1 MAEKRLI
8 KKIPHYVYDDIDEF
22 QETHPNTVVHPDW
35 RIANEGDWVYSDDD
49 RIVQLLKVSNSVK
62 HHSDRKNYKFAKGWV
77 RTVVGSFLNRPN
89 VKMDTDFDNHP
100 NRYTFSTNIK
110 NTANRVYK
118 REHVTNKEKE
128 FATNVVIGLGAV
140 EAYKQAYS
148 EMSDQKARKKATI
161 LLKQE
166 RVMKEIEKS
175 VLDVAK
181 EMGVDHKYV
190 LNKLKNLA
198 DYSEDDNI
206 ILQSTKELGKIVGTS
221 GNIVKQRE
229 MGLLGV
235 FQGFS
240 NEQLEGATRTNE
252 LTEEKNGEIKP
263 INEESKRT

>member
-8 KKIPHYVYDDIDEF
+8 KGVSHYVYEDLDEF
-22 QETHPNTVVHPDW
+22 QKDHPNTVVHPDW
-35 RIANEGDWVYSDDD
+35 RKADEKDWVYSDDD
-49 RIVQLLKVSNSVK
+49 RIVQLLKVSKDVS

-77 RTVVGSFLNRPN
+77 RTVVGSFLNREN

-110 NTANRVYK
+110 NTSDRVHK
-118 REHVTNKEKE
+118 RKKATNKEKE
-128 FATNVVIGLGAV
+128 FAVNVVTGMGAV
-140 EAYKQAYS
+140 DAYKRAYS

-181 EMGVDHKYV
+181 GLGIDHEYI
-190 LNKLKNLA
+190 LSKLKNLA
-198 DYSEDDNI
+198 DFSEDDNI

-221 GNIVKQRE
+221 GNTIKQKE

-240 NEQLEGATRTNE
+240 PEQLEGASRE
-252 LTEEKNGEIKP
+252 LPESNKEIKS
-263 INEESKRT
+263 EE

>member
-1 MAEKRLI
+1 MEKGTI
-8 KKIPHYVYDDIDEF
+8 KGVNYYVFDNIKEFTEYFESQQKQPPHVIK
-22 QETHPNTVVHPDW
+22 DW
-35 RIANEGDWVYSDDD
+35 REGKQDEWVYSDDK
-49 RIVQLLKVSNSVK
+49 RIVQLLKVSHSVK
-62 HHSDRKNYKFAKGWV
+62 HHGDRKNYKFAKGWV

-110 NTANRVYK
+110 NTSNRVYK
-118 REHVTNKEKE
+118 RTKTTNKEKE
-128 FATNVVIGLGAV
+128 FAVNVVTGMGAV
-140 EAYKQAYS
+140 DAYKKAYA
-148 EMSDQKARKKATI
+148 EMSDQKARKKATV

-181 EMGVDHKYV
+181 SMGIDHEFV
-190 LNKLKNLA
+190 LRKLKNLA
-198 DYSEDDNI
+198 EYSEDDNI

-221 GNIVKQRE
+221 GNTVKQKE

-240 NEQLEGATRTNE
+240 PEQLEGAERKKIE
-252 LTEEKNGEIKP
+252 APKED
-263 INEESKRT
+263 

>member
-1 MAEKRLI
+1 LAEKRVI
-8 KKIPHYVYDDIDEF
+8 KGVAHYVYEDLDEF
-22 QETHPNTVVHPDW
+22 QKTHPNTVVHPDW
-35 RIANEGDWVYSDDD
+35 RKANEGDWVRSDDD
-49 RIVQLLKVSNSVK
+49 RIVQLLKVSNDVK

-77 RTVVGSFLNRPN
+77 RTVVGSFLNREN

-110 NTANRVYK
+110 NTSERVYK
-118 REHVTNKEKE
+118 RKEPTNKEKE
-128 FATNVVIGLGAV
+128 FATNVVVGMGAV
-140 EAYKQAYS
+140 DAYKKAYS
-148 EMSDQKARKKATI
+148 EMSNQKARKKATI

-166 RVMKEIEKS
+166 RVMKEIEKG

-181 EMGVDHKYV
+181 GLGIDHEYI
-190 LNKLKNLA
+190 LSKLKNLA

-221 GNIVKQRE
+221 GNTIKQKE

-240 NEQLEGATRTNE
+240 PEQLEGASRNQ
-252 LTEEKNGEIKP
+252 LTEGNNGKDISIEQ
-263 INEESKRT
+263 EDS

>member
-1 MAEKRLI
+1 MAEKRTI
-8 KKIPHYVYDDIDEF
+8 KGIDHYVYDDIEEF
-22 QETHPNTVVHPDW
+22 KNTHPNTIVRPDW
-35 RIANEGDWVYSDDD
+35 RDSDENDWVYSDDD
-49 RIVQLLKVSNSVK
+49 RIVQLLKVSKKVN
-62 HHSDRKNYKFAKGWV
+62 HPNDRKNYKFAKGWV

-110 NTANRVYK
+110 NTSNRVYK
-118 REHVTNKEKE
+118 RTKTTNKEKE
-128 FATNVVIGLGAV
+128 FAVNVVTGMGAV
-140 EAYKQAYS
+140 DAYKKAYA
-148 EMSDQKARKKATI
+148 EMSDQKARKKATV

-181 EMGVDHKYV
+181 SMGIDHEFV
-190 LNKLKNLA
+190 LQKLKNLA
-198 DYSEDDNI
+198 EYSEDDNI

-221 GNIVKQRE
+221 GNIVKQKE

-240 NEQLEGATRTNE
+240 PEQLEGAERKKIE
-252 LTEEKNGEIKP
+252 APKED
-263 INEESKRT
+263 

>member
-1 MAEKRLI
+1 MAEKRTI
-8 KKIPHYVYDDIDEF
+8 KGIDHYVYDNIEEF
-22 QETHPNTVVHPDW
+22 QETHPNTIVRPDW
-35 RIANEGDWVYSDDD
+35 RDSDENDWVYSDDD
-49 RIVQLLKVSNSVK
+49 RIVQLLKVSKKVN
-62 HHSDRKNYKFAKGWV
+62 HPNDRKNYKFAKGWV

-110 NTANRVYK
+110 NTSNRVYK
-118 REHVTNKEKE
+118 RTKTTNKEKE
-128 FATNVVIGLGAV
+128 FAVNVVTGMGAV
-140 EAYKQAYS
+140 DAYKKAYA
-148 EMSDQKARKKATI
+148 EMSDQKARKKATV

-181 EMGVDHKYV
+181 TMGIDHEFV
-190 LNKLKNLA
+190 LQKLKNLA
-198 DYSEDDNI
+198 EYSEDDNI

-221 GNIVKQRE
+221 GNIVKQKE

-240 NEQLEGATRTNE
+240 PEQLEGAERKKLKLQRKTN
-252 LTEEKNGEIKP
+252 G
-263 INEESKRT
+263 SR

>member
-1 MAEKRLI
+1 MADKRVI
-8 KKIPHYVYDDIDEF
+8 KGIAHYVYDDIDEF
-22 QETHPNTVVHPDW
+22 QEFHPNTVVHPDW
-35 RIANEGDWVYSDDD
+35 KIANEGDWVYSDDD
-49 RIVQLLKVSNSVK
+49 RIVQLLKVSNNVK
-62 HHSDRKNYKFAKGWV
+62 HHSDRKNYKFAKGWI

-100 NRYTFSTNIK
+100 NRYTFSRTIK
-110 NTANRVYK
+110 NTSERVYK

-128 FATNVVIGLGAV
+128 FATNIVVGLGAID
-140 EAYKQAYS
+140 AYKKAYS

-166 RVMKEIEKS
+166 RVMKEIEQS

-206 ILQSTKELGKIVGTS
+206 VLQSAKELGKIVGTT
-221 GNIVKQRE
+221 GNVVKQRE
-229 MGLLGV
+229 TGLLGV
-235 FQGFS
+235 FQGFTS
-240 NEQLEGATRTNE
+240 DQIEGATREQKKLSN
-252 LTEEKNGEIKP
+252 EIKGD
-263 INEESKRT
+263 E

>member
-1 MAEKRLI
+1 MSEKRSI
-8 KKIPHYVYDDIDEF
+8 KGIPHYVYEDLEEF
-22 QETHPNTVVHPDW
+22 KKDHPNTVVHPDW
-35 RIANEGDWVYSDDD
+35 RKAEENDWVYSDDD
-49 RIVQLLKVSNSVK
+49 RIVQLLKVSKDVS

-77 RTVVGSFLNRPN
+77 RTIVGSFLNRPN
-89 VKMDTDFDNHP
+89 VKMDTDFANHP

-110 NTANRVYK
+110 NPSDRVYK
-118 REHVTNKEKE
+118 RKETTNKEKE
-128 FATNVVIGLGAV
+128 FAINVVTGMGAV
-140 EAYKQAYS
+140 DAYKKAYS

-181 EMGVDHKYV
+181 GLGIDHEYI
-190 LNKLKNLA
+190 LGKLKNLA
-198 DYSEDDNI
+198 DFSEDDNI

-221 GNIVKQRE
+221 GNTVKQKE

-240 NEQLEGATRTNE
+240 PEQLEGATRTNQLNE
-252 LTEEKNGEIKP
+252 VKSEE
-263 INEESKRT
+263 

>member
-1 MAEKRLI
+1 MAEKRTI
-8 KKIPHYVYDDIDEF
+8 KGIDHYVYDNIEEF
-22 QETHPNTVVHPDW
+22 QETHPNTIVRPDW
-35 RIANEGDWVYSDDD
+35 RDSDENDWVYSDDD
-49 RIVQLLKVSNSVK
+49 RIVQLLKVSKKVN
-62 HHSDRKNYKFAKGWV
+62 HPNDRKNYKFAKGWV

-110 NTANRVYK
+110 NTSNRVYK
-118 REHVTNKEKE
+118 RTKTTNKEKE
-128 FATNVVIGLGAV
+128 FAVNVVTGMGAV
-140 EAYKQAYS
+140 DAYKKAYA
-148 EMSDQKARKKATI
+148 EMSDQKARKKATV

-181 EMGVDHKYV
+181 TMGIDHEFV
-190 LNKLKNLA
+190 LQKLKNLA
-198 DYSEDDNI
+198 EYSEDDNI

-221 GNIVKQRE
+221 GNIVKQKE

-240 NEQLEGATRTNE
+240 PEQLEGAERKKIE
-252 LTEEKNGEIKP
+252 APKED
-263 INEESKRT
+263 

>member
-1 MAEKRLI
+1 MAEKRTI
-8 KKIPHYVYDDIDEF
+8 KGIDHYVYDNIEEF
-22 QETHPNTVVHPDW
+22 QETHPNTIVRPDW
-35 RIANEGDWVYSDDD
+35 RDSDENDWVYSDDD
-49 RIVQLLKVSNSVK
+49 RIVQLLKVSKKVN
-62 HHSDRKNYKFAKGWV
+62 HPNDRKNYKFAKGWV

-110 NTANRVYK
+110 NTSNRVYK
-118 REHVTNKEKE
+118 RTKTTNKEKE
-128 FATNVVIGLGAV
+128 FAVNVVTGMGAV
-140 EAYKQAYS
+140 DAYKKAYA
-148 EMSDQKARKKATI
+148 EMSDQKARKKATV

-181 EMGVDHKYV
+181 SMGIDHEFV
-190 LNKLKNLA
+190 LRKLKNLA
-198 DYSEDDNI
+198 EYSEDDNI

-221 GNIVKQRE
+221 GNTVKQKE

-240 NEQLEGATRTNE
+240 PEQLEGSERKKIEAPKE
-252 LTEEKNGEIKP
+252 D
-263 INEESKRT
+263 